1 MDDTLFNKISVVYTE
16 LLFIVVYIFT
26 ANSKATIWLAGDLNL
41 PDVDW
46 SSCCVTSYQYPKTLN
61 DCFLKMTA
69 DFGLDQIV
77 NFGTRNDSILDVFLT
92 NKRALITRCEA
103 LPAVSDHQ
111 TAVYVDTHITAP
123 RQTPVC
129 RKILLWKRVNLGSLQ
144 ATTSEF
150 TTDFVKSNVVDGHR
164 CYVVICQRRTSRC
177 S

>member
-1 MDDTLFNKISVVYTE
+1 
-16 LLFIVVYIFT
+16 
-26 ANSKATIWLAGDLNL
+26 
-41 PDVDW
+41 
-46 SSCCVTSYQYPKTLN
+46 
-61 DCFLKMTA
+61 MTA

-77 NFGTRNDSILDVFLT
+77 NFGTRNDSILDIFLT

-111 TAVYVDTHITAP
+111 TAVYADTHITAP

-150 TTDFVKSNVVDGHR
+150 TTDFVKSNVVDG
-164 CYVVICQRRTSRC
+164 
-177 S
+177 